1 MNWKFFII
9 FTSKIADS
17 GYVNLVDLVSKL
29 APRPFRNISFD
40 LSYVGGGGIVCDVG
54 FDEFFL
60 LIYHDND
67 IPILNV

>member
-29 APRPFRNISFD
+29 APRPSRNISFD
-40 LSYVGGGGIVCDVG
+40 LSYVGGGIVCDVG

-67 IPILNV
+67 ISTLNV